1 MVTLKVLTVADKFAS
16 VIRQIR
22 KEASER
28 RIREDEMVRRMR
40 AAVQE
45 FSGILSEEEIY
56 GVLKAIAAEFPR
68 RGSFT

>member
-1 MVTLKVLTVADKFAS
+1 MKVLTVGDKFACI
-16 VIRQIR
+16 VRQIR

-28 RIREDEMVRRMR
+28 RITEDEMVRRIR

-45 FSGILSEEEIY
+45 FSGLISEKEIF